1 MTTAVLVAMAII
13 IAIAL
18 FFAGVFVGGN
28 ATGRKLARALC
39 DAMERSSLTSDE
51 KIDLLE
57 KYQQE
62 LTK

>member
-13 IAIAL
+13 IAIVI
-18 FFAGVFVGGN
+18 FYAGVFVGGN
-28 ATGRKLARALC
+28 ATGRKLACALR
-39 DAMERSSLTSDE
+39 DAMECSSLTSKE
-51 KIDLLE
+51 KMDLLE

>member
-1 MTTAVLVAMAII
+1 MTTAIMVAMAII
-13 IAIAL
+13 IAVAL

-28 ATGRKLARALC
+28 ATGRKLAFALR
-39 DAMERSSLTSDE
+39 DAMERSTLSSDE

>member
-13 IAIAL
+13 IAVAI

-39 DAMERSSLTSDE
+39 DAMEQSSLTSEE

>member
-28 ATGRKLARALC
+28 ATGRKLACALR
-39 DAMERSSLTSDE
+39 DAMERSSLTFEE
-51 KIDLLE
+51 KMDLLE

>member
-1 MTTAVLVAMAII
+1 MANAIMVAMAII

-28 ATGRKLARALC
+28 AASRKLACALR
-39 DAMERSSLTSDE
+39 DAMERSSLTSQE
-51 KIDLLE
+51 KMDLLE
-57 KYQQE
+57 KYQHE

>member
-1 MTTAVLVAMAII
+1 MTTAILVAMAII

-18 FFAGVFVGGN
+18 FMVGVFVGGN
-28 ATGRKLARALC
+28 AASRKLACAFR
-39 DAMERSSLTSDE
+39 DAMERSSLSSEE
-51 KIDLLE
+51 KLDLLE

>member
-1 MTTAVLVAMAII
+1 MTTAILVAMAII

-18 FFAGVFVGGN
+18 FFAGVFVGSN
-28 ATGRKLARALC
+28 YASRKLACSFR
-39 DAMERSSLTSDE
+39 DAMERSSLTSKE
-51 KIDLLE
+51 KLDLLE

>member
-1 MTTAVLVAMAII
+1 MVAMAII
-13 IAIAL
+13 IAVAL

-28 ATGRKLARALC
+28 AASRKLACAFR
-39 DAMERSSLTSDE
+39 DAMERSSLTSKE

>member
-1 MTTAVLVAMAII
+1 MVAMAII
-13 IAIAL
+13 IAIVI
-18 FFAGVFVGGN
+18 FYAGVFVGGN

-39 DAMERSSLTSDE
+39 DAMERSTLSSDE

>member
-1 MTTAVLVAMAII
+1 MTTAIMVAMAII
-13 IAIAL
+13 IAVVI
-18 FFAGVFVGGN
+18 FYIGVFVGGN
-28 ATGRKLARALC
+28 ATGRKLACALR
-39 DAMERSSLTSDE
+39 DAMERSSLTSEE

>member
-1 MTTAVLVAMAII
+1 MVAMAII
-13 IAIAL
+13 IVVVI
-18 FFAGVFVGGN
+18 FYIGVFIGGN

>member
-1 MTTAVLVAMAII
+1 MTTAIMVAMAII

-18 FFAGVFVGGN
+18 FFAGVLVGGN
-28 ATGRKLARALC
+28 VASRKLACAFR
-39 DAMERSSLTSDE
+39 DAMERSSLTTEE
-51 KIDLLE
+51 KLDLLE

>member
-1 MTTAVLVAMAII
+1 MTTAILVAMAII

-18 FFAGVFVGGN
+18 FFAGVFVGSN
-28 ATGRKLARALC
+28 YASRKLACALR
-39 DAMERSSLTSDE
+39 DAMERSSLTSKE
-51 KIDLLE
+51 KLDLLE

>member
-1 MTTAVLVAMAII
+1 MTTAILVAMAII
-13 IAIAL
+13 IAVAL

-39 DAMERSSLTSDE
+39 DAMERSSLTYEE
-51 KIDLLE
+51 KMDLLE

>member
-1 MTTAVLVAMAII
+1 MVAMAII
-13 IAIAL
+13 IAVVI
-18 FFAGVFVGGN
+18 FYIGVFVGGN

>member
-1 MTTAVLVAMAII
+1 MTTAILVAMAII
-13 IAIAL
+13 IAVAL

-28 ATGRKLARALC
+28 ATGRKLACALR
-39 DAMERSSLTSDE
+39 DAMERSSLSSEE
-51 KIDLLE
+51 KMDLLE

>member
-1 MTTAVLVAMAII
+1 MTTAIMVAMAII
-13 IAIAL
+13 IAIVI
-18 FFAGVFVGGN
+18 FYIGVFVGGN
-28 ATGRKLARALC
+28 ATGRKLACALR

>member
-13 IAIAL
+13 IAVVI
-18 FFAGVFVGGN
+18 FYIGVFVGGN
-28 ATGRKLARALC
+28 ATGRKLACALH
-39 DAMERSSLTSDE
+39 DAMERSSLSSDE

>member
-1 MTTAVLVAMAII
+1 MVAMAII
-13 IAIAL
+13 IAVAL

-39 DAMERSSLTSDE
+39 DAMEHSTLTSDE